1 MVETWEDLFP
11 HLGGGYTSVFVIIH
25 SVEHLCFTYFMYV
38 IFCNKIAKD
47 FFLFV
52 THFIK
57 DHTAAVRKTY
67 VVF

>member
-1 MVETWEDLFP
+1 MFHVLFFM
-11 HLGGGYTSVFVIIH
+11 S
-25 SVEHLCFTYFMYV
+25 YFAIRLQK
-38 IFCNKIAKD
+38 IF